1 MPRNRLEWARLVGWV
16 ALGVSLFAVVGA
28 LTTLSDRPEV
38 EPWKAW
44 TWALTSAATALPC
57 TFICLYAVRHASPAE
72 WGWPRAAVL
81 HALAAL
87 AYTVLHVGGFV
98 LLRKLVYAAMGDSYG
113 AGPLLEEFPYE
124 LRKDLLT
131 YGALVILF
139 WLAGERQRRLRPP
152 APPASFEIRDGARR
166 LRVPVSEIVAVTSA
180 GNYVEFRLADGR
192 RPLMRATLASVE
204 AALGAH
210 GLIRVHRAWVIH
222 PARVTAFS
230 PDGSGDWTVELG
242 ELTVPLSRRFP
253 EALAILR
260 AGPVA
265 ETNLTRS

>member
-1 MPRNRLEWARLVGWV
+1 VPRNRLEWARLVGWV

-28 LTTLSDRPEV
+28 LTTLADRPEV

-72 WGWPRAAVL
+72 WGWPRAVVL

-139 WLAGERQRRLRPP
+139 WLAGERQRRVREP
-152 APPASFEIRDGARR
+152 APPATFEIRDGARR
-166 LRVPVSEIVAVTSA
+166 LRVPVSDIVAVTSA

-192 RPLMRATLASVE
+192 RPLMRATLASIE
-204 AALGAH
+204 AALGAQ

-222 PARVTAFS
+222 PARVTALA
-230 PDGSGDWTVELG
+230 PDGSGDWTVQLG
-242 ELTVPLSRRFP
+242 DLAVPLSRRFP
-253 EALAILR
+253 QALAALR
-260 AGPVA
+260 TDAVPEA
-265 ETNLTRS
+265 T

>member
-1 MPRNRLEWARLVGWV
+1 V
-16 ALGVSLFAVVGA
+16 
-28 LTTLSDRPEV
+28 
-38 EPWKAW
+38 
-44 TWALTSAATALPC
+44 
-57 TFICLYAVRHASPAE
+57 
-72 WGWPRAAVL
+72 VL

-139 WLAGERQRRLRPP
+139 WLAGERQRRVREP
-152 APPASFEIRDGARR
+152 APPATFEIRDGARR
-166 LRVPVSEIVAVTSA
+166 TRVPVSDIVAVTSA

-192 RPLMRATLASVE
+192 RPLMRATLASIE
-204 AALGAH
+204 AALGAQ

-222 PARVTAFS
+222 PARVTALA
-230 PDGSGDWTVELG
+230 PDGSGDWTVQLG
-242 ELTVPLSRRFP
+242 DLAVPLSRRFP
-253 EALAILR
+253 QALAALR
-260 AGPVA
+260 TDAVPEA
-265 ETNLTRS
+265 T